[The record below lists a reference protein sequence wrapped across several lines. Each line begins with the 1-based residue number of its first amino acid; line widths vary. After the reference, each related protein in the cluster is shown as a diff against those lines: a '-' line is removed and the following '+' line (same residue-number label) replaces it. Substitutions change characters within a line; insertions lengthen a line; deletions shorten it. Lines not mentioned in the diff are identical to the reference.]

1 MKENEVINLLCD
13 ICQDWKNNYKEQLQG
28 TIVLCIFLMCVWGGV
43 GVESFVSWDI
53 WFSVKMNSIH

>member
-53 WFSVKMNSIH
+53 